1 VRILLSPFIISFY
14 PCFSE
19 KCIKYFLQD
28 PENLQLGAAND
39 DRCFTCGEKGHWQSM
54 CTTQKP
60 ATVNELLFKAEC
72 CSNCGIPIKAVDG
85 TQLHAGV
92 AGKYCTFPR
101 HFLEVGAFVVKF
113 LSNVHALMLLRVC
126 LYLKLT

>member
-1 VRILLSPFIISFY
+1 
-14 PCFSE
+14 
-19 KCIKYFLQD
+19 
-28 PENLQLGAAND
+28 
-39 DRCFTCGEKGHWQSM
+39 M

-92 AGKYCTFPR
+92 AGKYCTLPR
-101 HFLEVGAFVVKF
+101 HFLEVGAFVVNF
-113 LSNVHALMLLRVC
+113 LPNAHALMLMRVY
-126 LYLKLT
+126 LYLQLTCAQGHLRSGGNDRHQTSNAP

>member
-1 VRILLSPFIISFY
+1 MVLTYEREAI
-14 PCFSE
+14 
-19 KCIKYFLQD
+19 
-28 PENLQLGAAND
+28 LQLCAAND

-72 CSNCGIPIKAVDG
+72 CSNCGIPMKAVDG
-85 TQLHAGV
+85 TQLHVGV

-101 HFLEVGAFVVKF
+101 HFLEVGDFVVKF
-113 LSNVHALMLLRVC
+113 LSNAHALMLMRVYLC
-126 LYLKLT
+126 LQLTCAQGHIRSGGMHQLVT